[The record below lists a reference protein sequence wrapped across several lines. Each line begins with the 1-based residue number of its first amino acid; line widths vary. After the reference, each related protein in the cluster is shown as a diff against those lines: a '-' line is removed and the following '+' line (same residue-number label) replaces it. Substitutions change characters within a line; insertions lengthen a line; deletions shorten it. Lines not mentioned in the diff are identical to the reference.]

1 MQPSINMLGAC
12 DGLDTRNAT
21 SGRGCRVWRPVE
33 RCRIHPAV
41 ADAAASQAGR
51 AAAHDRIAQRAR
63 RAVPRLAHRLP
74 MAPPTGGIP
83 ALADGVRILARLHR
97 RRGVGRD
104 AARPAHGGARGR
116 GARGQPVGRD
126 HRQPE
131 RQDDGKGGP
140 RGWDAGKKVRGR
152 KRHIVVDTLGFLLA
166 VLAHPADIQDRPG
179 AVSLLP
185 RLQGVVLYAD
195 SGYAGPMVETACQA
209 LGDCLLVT
217 IAKDAA
223 AQGFHVLPKRWVVER
238 TLAWLC
244 RNRRL
249 SKDYE
254 HLPAVSEAFVK
265 LAMIRLMTA
274 RLT

>member
-1 MQPSINMLGAC
+1 
-12 DGLDTRNAT
+12 
-21 SGRGCRVWRPVE
+21 
-33 RCRIHPAV
+33 
-41 ADAAASQAGR
+41 
-51 AAAHDRIAQRAR
+51 
-63 RAVPRLAHRLP
+63 
-74 MAPPTGGIP
+74 
-83 ALADGVRILARLHR
+83 
-97 RRGVGRD
+97 
-104 AARPAHGGARGR
+104 
-116 GARGQPVGRD
+116 
-126 HRQPE
+126 
-131 RQDDGKGGP
+131 
-140 RGWDAGKKVRGR
+140 VRGR

-179 AVSLLP
+179 AVALLP
-185 RLQGVVLYAD
+185 RLQGVVSRLAILYAD

-217 IAKDAA
+217 IARDAA

-265 LAMIRLMTA
+265 LAMIRLITA
-274 RLT
+274 RLA

>member
-1 MQPSINMLGAC
+1 
-12 DGLDTRNAT
+12 
-21 SGRGCRVWRPVE
+21 
-33 RCRIHPAV
+33 
-41 ADAAASQAGR
+41 
-51 AAAHDRIAQRAR
+51 
-63 RAVPRLAHRLP
+63 
-74 MAPPTGGIP
+74 
-83 ALADGVRILARLHR
+83 
-97 RRGVGRD
+97 
-104 AARPAHGGARGR
+104 
-116 GARGQPVGRD
+116 
-126 HRQPE
+126 
-131 RQDDGKGGP
+131 
-140 RGWDAGKKVRGR
+140 VRGR

-185 RLQGVVLYAD
+185 RLQGVVSRLAILYAD

-209 LGDCLLVT
+209 LGGCELVT

-223 AQGFHVLPKRWVVER
+223 ARGFHVLPKRWVVER

-249 SKDYE
+249 AKDYE

-265 LAMIRLMTA
+265 LAMICLMIA

>member
-1 MQPSINMLGAC
+1 M
-12 DGLDTRNAT
+12 
-21 SGRGCRVWRPVE
+21 
-33 RCRIHPAV
+33 
-41 ADAAASQAGR
+41 
-51 AAAHDRIAQRAR
+51 
-63 RAVPRLAHRLP
+63 
-74 MAPPTGGIP
+74 
-83 ALADGVRILARLHR
+83 
-97 RRGVGRD
+97 
-104 AARPAHGGARGR
+104 
-116 GARGQPVGRD
+116 
-126 HRQPE
+126 
-131 RQDDGKGGP
+131 
-140 RGWDAGKKVRGR
+140 RGR

-185 RLQGVVLYAD
+185 RLPRLQGVVSRLAILYAD

-209 LGDCLLVT
+209 LGGCHLIT

-223 AQGFHVLPKRWVVER
+223 ARGFHVLPKRWVVER

-249 SKDYE
+249 AKDYE

>member
-1 MQPSINMLGAC
+1 
-12 DGLDTRNAT
+12 
-21 SGRGCRVWRPVE
+21 
-33 RCRIHPAV
+33 
-41 ADAAASQAGR
+41 
-51 AAAHDRIAQRAR
+51 
-63 RAVPRLAHRLP
+63 
-74 MAPPTGGIP
+74 
-83 ALADGVRILARLHR
+83 
-97 RRGVGRD
+97 
-104 AARPAHGGARGR
+104 
-116 GARGQPVGRD
+116 
-126 HRQPE
+126 
-131 RQDDGKGGP
+131 
-140 RGWDAGKKVRGR
+140 VRGR

-185 RLQGVVLYAD
+185 RLQGVVSRLAILYAD

-209 LGDCLLVT
+209 LGDCLLVP
-217 IAKDAA
+217 IAKDPAA
-223 AQGFHVLPKRWVVER
+223 HGFHVLPKRWVVER

>member
-1 MQPSINMLGAC
+1 MPNSRCCRRCCRRPS
-12 DGLDTRNAT
+12 
-21 SGRGCRVWRPVE
+21 RG
-33 RCRIHPAV
+33 
-41 ADAAASQAGR
+41 DGR
-51 AAAHDRIAQRAR
+51 APPNCAACSLDCS
-63 RAVPRLAHRLP
+63 
-74 MAPPTGGIP
+74 MCCAPAANGAT
-83 ALADGVRILARLHR
+83 R
-97 RRGVGRD
+97 RRLGRD
-104 AARPAHGGARGR
+104 AAHSAHGGARGG
-116 GARGQPVGRD
+116 GARGQPVGRH

-185 RLQGVVLYAD
+185 RLQGVVSRLAVLYAD

-209 LGDCLLVT
+209 LGGCQLIT

-223 AQGFHVLPKRWVVER
+223 ARGFHVLPKRWVVER

-265 LAMIRLMTA
+265 LAMIRLMIA

>member
-1 MQPSINMLGAC
+1 LSDAEFTLLLPMLPPAKPGGRPRTTELRTVL
-12 DGLDTRNAT
+12 DGLFHVLRT
-21 SGRGCRVWRPVE
+21 GCQWRHLPAAYPPWQTVYGYWRAFIAAGVWDE
-33 RCRIHPAV
+33 
-41 ADAAASQAGR
+41 
-51 AAAHDRIAQRAR
+51 
-63 RAVPRLAHRLP
+63 
-74 MAPPTGGIP
+74 M
-83 ALADGVRILARLHR
+83 LHVLR
-97 RRGVGRD
+97 M
-104 AARPAHGGARGR
+104 AAREAG
-116 GARGQPVGRD
+116 GARGQPVGRH

-185 RLQGVVLYAD
+185 RLQGVVSRLAILYAD

-209 LGDCLLVT
+209 LGGCHLITL
-217 IAKDAA
+217 AKDAA
-223 AQGFHVLPKRWVVER
+223 ARGFHVLPKRWVVER

-249 SKDYE
+249 AKDYE

>member
-1 MQPSINMLGAC
+1 MQPGINMLGAC
-12 DGLDTRNAT
+12 DGLDTRDAT
-21 SGRGCRVWRPVE
+21 SGGGCWVRWPVE
-33 RCRIHPAV
+33 RRRIRALV
-41 ADAAASQAGR
+41 ADAAAGQAGR
-51 AAAHDRIAQRAR
+51 TAAHDPPARGAR
-63 RAVPRLAHRLP
+63 RAVPCPAHRLP
-74 MAPPTGGIP
+74 MAPPAGGIP
-83 ALADGVRILARLHR
+83 AVVDGVRVLAGLHHR
-97 RRGVGRD
+97 
-104 AARPAHGGARGR
+104 R
-116 GARGQPVGRD
+116 GARGQPVGRH

-185 RLQGVVLYAD
+185 RLQGVVSRLAVLYAD

-209 LGDCLLVT
+209 LGGCQLIT

-223 AQGFHVLPKRWVVER
+223 ARGFHVLPKRWVVER

>member
-1 MQPSINMLGAC
+1 M
-12 DGLDTRNAT
+12 
-21 SGRGCRVWRPVE
+21 
-33 RCRIHPAV
+33 
-41 ADAAASQAGR
+41 
-51 AAAHDRIAQRAR
+51 
-63 RAVPRLAHRLP
+63 
-74 MAPPTGGIP
+74 
-83 ALADGVRILARLHR
+83 
-97 RRGVGRD
+97 
-104 AARPAHGGARGR
+104 
-116 GARGQPVGRD
+116 
-126 HRQPE
+126 
-131 RQDDGKGGP
+131 
-140 RGWDAGKKVRGR
+140 RGR

-179 AVSLLP
+179 AVSRLP
-185 RLQGVVLYAD
+185 RLQGVVSRLAILYAD

-209 LGDCLLVT
+209 LGNCLLVT

-274 RLT
+274 RLA